1 MPFLIGV
8 SGYKNSGKTT
18 LCRKLAACL
27 TSDGVTVGYI
37 KRTHEPVLPT
47 GINDTNSLAEWTG
60 RTVLWG
66 PDGFVLFCPQEK
78 ANIQEIA
85 AESFAYRDIVI
96 VEGGKHLPMPKIWV
110 KDVRHEDE
118 IPGIVAR
125 YDPTEDAEGIPC
137 FGRGEEKD
145 LAGFIKG
152 LWIKSDPG
160 PVELYAD
167 GRNVPV
173 KKFVGE
179 FIAGGIRGMLSTLKN
194 PPGKREKLRI
204 FVRPEEEADRS

>member
-18 LCRKLAACL
+18 LCRELAACL
-27 TSDGVTVGYI
+27 NSEGVTVGYI

-47 GINDTNSLAEWTG
+47 GTNDTNLLSEG
-60 RTVLWG
+60 MDETVLCG
-66 PDGFVLFCPQEK
+66 PDGFVVFHPFGTE
-78 ANIQEIA
+78 NIKGIV
-85 AESFAYRDIVI
+85 AETFPDKDIVI
-96 VEGGKHLPMPKIWV
+96 LEGGKHLPIPKIWV
-110 KDVRHEDE
+110 KDLQSKDE
-118 IPGIVAR
+118 IPGIIAR
-125 YDPTEDAEGIPC
+125 YDPSEEVEETPC
-137 FGRGEEKD
+137 FTRGEEKD
-145 LAGFIKG
+145 LAKFIKE
-152 LWIKSDPG
+152 LWVRSNPG